1 MSKLFRG
8 YFAIALTP
16 FDETGDLLWDDLA
29 RECDWIVRAGGHGLV
44 WPVNDSEQYTLSAAE
59 RIQGYEVVTQA
70 VQGRIPVVA
79 GVADTSKAGAVAFAQ
94 AAARAGV
101 DAVIAVPPWS
111 VKMTSWA
118 LIEDFY
124 RTVANAAGA
133 PLFIQNLGGMM
144 GSSLSSVQVA
154 ELCRR
159 IPLAQY
165 VKEERDPHGDNVSE
179 LISLREPEIKG
190 VFTGGHKLSIVTA
203 HKRGAAG
210 TMASADVTDICSLIW
225 ELMEGGDE
233 AGARRVLAAEAL
245 LHRNMMDM
253 AYHAGLKEILV
264 RRGIF
269 TTNSRRSLGT
279 VQFDRFYMEELE
291 EGLRAVAPYLRG

>member
-1 MSKLFRG
+1 MDKPFRG

-16 FDETGDLLWDDLA
+16 FNEMGDLLWDDLA
-29 RECDWIVRAGGHGLV
+29 RECDWIVRAGGHGVV

-59 RIQGYEVVTQA
+59 RARGYEVVAQA

-79 GVADTSKAGAVAFAQ
+79 GVADTSKAGAVDFAR
-94 AAARAGV
+94 AAARAGA

-111 VKMTSWA
+111 VKMSSLA

-124 RTVANAAGA
+124 RTVAEAAGV

-144 GSSLSSVQVA
+144 GSSLSSEFVG

-179 LISLREPEIKG
+179 LINLREPAIRG
-190 VFTGGHKLSIVTA
+190 VFTGGHKLSVVTA

-210 TMASADVTDICSLIW
+210 TMASADVTDICSQMW
-225 ELMEGGDE
+225 DLMEAGDE
-233 AGARRVLAAEAL
+233 AGSRQILAAEAL
-245 LHRNMMDM
+245 LHRNTMDL

-269 TTNSRRSLGT
+269 STNSRRSLGT
-279 VQFDRFYMEELE
+279 VQFDRFYLDELE
-291 EGLRAVAPYLRG
+291 QGLRAIAPYLRG